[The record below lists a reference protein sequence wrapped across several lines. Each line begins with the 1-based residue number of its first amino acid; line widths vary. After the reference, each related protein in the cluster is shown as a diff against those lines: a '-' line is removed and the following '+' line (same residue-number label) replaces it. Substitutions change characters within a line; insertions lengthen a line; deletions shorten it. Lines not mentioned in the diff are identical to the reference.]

1 MSGISLFFV
10 GGVFQLFIIICNL
23 QEKIHSIIPV
33 FSQIMGQFP
42 CLTIT
47 KAFQF
52 RSDEITDKAGSFTLL
67 EFNEWVLGAAEITSG
82 LTLALRNILK

>member
-1 MSGISLFFV
+1 
-10 GGVFQLFIIICNL
+10 
-23 QEKIHSIIPV
+23 
-33 FSQIMGQFP
+33 MGQFP

-67 EFNEWVLGAAEITSG
+67 EFNEMGPGSSRDYIWLYPCIKEYFKIIMCHLDAFFTNYAASQTMVCIILYSVLKVSNE
-82 LTLALRNILK
+82 